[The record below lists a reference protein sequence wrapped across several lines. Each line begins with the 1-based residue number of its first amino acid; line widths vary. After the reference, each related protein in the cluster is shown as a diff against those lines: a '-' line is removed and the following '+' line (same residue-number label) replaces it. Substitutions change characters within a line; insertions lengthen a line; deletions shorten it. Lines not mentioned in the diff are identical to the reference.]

1 MKVIAAESLDCK
13 LLICDNDQVYL
24 GMLGDMGYRQYY
36 SLEPLSSD
44 LIWVEGEQLELDL
57 ALNNY
62 IEGEL

>member
-24 GMLGDMGYRQYY
+24 GVLGDMGYRQYY
-36 SLEPLSSD
+36 SLEFLSSD